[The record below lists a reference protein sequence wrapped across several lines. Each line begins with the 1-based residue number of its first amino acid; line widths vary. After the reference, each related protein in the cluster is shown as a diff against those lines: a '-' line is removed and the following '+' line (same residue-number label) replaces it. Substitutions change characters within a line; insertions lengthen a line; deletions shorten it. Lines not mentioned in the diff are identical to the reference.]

1 MINETNSIT
10 SKPNIPAKKA
20 NVEKSHAE
28 DIKKSDSLK
37 SNRKYD
43 NIEINKLIAENE
55 KRISDFKETIRRMI
69 AKQGE
74 LSNLTLF
81 GQRLN
86 VTEEDSQKAA
96 AAIAEGG
103 EYSVDAVA
111 TRIMDMAKA
120 LSNGDKTKISL
131 RMQLLKVLKPQDW
144 SLTVVQ
150 VCRKYAAILTTK

>member
-111 TRIMDMAKA
+111 MPD
-120 LSNGDKTKISL
+120 
-131 RMQLLKVLKPQDW
+131 
-144 SLTVVQ
+144 
-150 VCRKYAAILTTK
+150 